1 MSIPSYQSG
10 LSRFSMDDDS
20 GCESQDAEDTP
31 LMKHAMSGKKI
42 PCSYS
47 PSPRMNE
54 KRSNESVKTD
64 ALVCL
69 VDLFGAKEK
78 RKGNLGVD
86 TTRKDIGDILD
97 MVIVDG
103 AKPWSDLHLYASHH
117 MLKRNIM
124 IFPCHSRIVGGIT
137 PGKNLSVLFS
147 DLRLNDGPRYF
158 GEDFDVEA
166 LCASF
171 SRLSIAEMPTHD
183 VYASNVLV
191 FDDPPPS
198 VGFFT
203 PYHVATVSNVV
214 EVMVIGAGTSTA

>member
-1 MSIPSYQSG
+1 MPIPPVETVLRAVSSDLHLAAPSDYGVWKTLTQKASRIGKDEYTKTIVALNGWWVLEIKVSNLVVSKFRYAPLAEEEKMREVFDACCVTNEHARMSIPSYQSG

-117 MLKRNIM
+117 M
-124 IFPCHSRIVGGIT
+124 
-137 PGKNLSVLFS
+137 
-147 DLRLNDGPRYF
+147 NDQEQFYKAQVP
-158 GEDFDVEA
+158 
-166 LCASF
+166 
-171 SRLSIAEMPTHD
+171 
-183 VYASNVLV
+183 
-191 FDDPPPS
+191 
-198 VGFFT
+198 
-203 PYHVATVSNVV
+203 
-214 EVMVIGAGTSTA
+214 